1 MVLVLSLCLTIITI
15 CCTVI
20 RMGGIHA
27 SGAVESID
35 TIWEVY
41 WQNVAANIALTMTA
55 ATAFRT
61 FFVAKVKERS
71 PRSPQSKSEW
81 YLKGRRL
88 IRSALS
94 PRSWRFK
101 PSANISS
108 DSGDARVPE
117 INQAVPRGTMT
128 GVMTFINGQ
137 GRTAAADDTQYMHT
151 LAEEEY
157 PYWRPASPNSGNA
170 QVIMVQRDLTFRRD
184 DAC

>member
-1 MVLVLSLCLTIITI
+1 MLVFSLCLTIITI
-15 CCTVI
+15 LCTI
-20 RMGGIHA
+20 TRMAGIHT
-27 SGAVESID
+27 GHTIDSID

-41 WQNVAANIALTMTA
+41 WQYITANIALTMTA

-61 FFVAKVKERS
+61 LFVARVKERS
-71 PRSPQSKSEW
+71 PSSPQSKGQW

-108 DSGDARVPE
+108 DSGDHVVPE
-117 INQAVPRGTMT
+117 ITQRVPRATMT
-128 GVMTFINGQ
+128 GVLTFINGQ
-137 GRTAAADDTQYMHT
+137 GRTAAEDSQFIHT

-157 PYWRPASPNSGNA
+157 SYSCPTSTNNSNA
-170 QVIMVQRDLTFRRD
+170 QVIVVQRDVILRED